1 MSTEWRVL
9 PHEPLQKL
17 EENLWFVIG
26 NLEGGA
32 PLKRT
37 MAVAKRRDGKLVIHN
52 AVALEDELMKELE
65 SHGELAYLLVPNGF
79 HRLDAPRFKARYPSI
94 KVLCPEGARAKVAK
108 VIAVDGTYA
117 DFPAD
122 PDVELISLDGLGGLE
137 GAMVVKSES
146 GVTVCVADAIFNMPH
161 PPGFGGFVMKNVT
174 SSSGGP
180 RVSRLTR
187 WFMVK
192 DKAAYRSQLLKLAQ
206 IPRLKRVIVGHHEAI
221 EGNVAATL
229 EAVAATL

>member
-122 PDVELISLDGLGGLE
+122 PDCTSAKSTSE
-137 GAMVVKSES
+137 GAPPIDAGVDDAGDAGDPGVPNGDGGGCNAS
-146 GVTVCVADAIFNMPH
+146 GSNALL
-161 PPGFGGFVMKNVT
+161 
-174 SSSGGP
+174 GP
-180 RVSRLTR
+180 AALT
-187 WFMVK
+187 FL
-192 DKAAYRSQLLKLAQ
+192 AALIAR
-206 IPRLKRVIVGHHEAI
+206 RRRR
-221 EGNVAATL
+221 
-229 EAVAATL
+229 